1 MAKEFDALKAL
12 AKEKEKIERQMSAYQ
27 AACNH
32 MNKNGEFKL
41 DRISNDKVICKKCK
55 TVFSRMAVTQADSKA
70 MIETLNDLVNQLKLK
85 SDPSDRKMCLM
96 ISQTVNTVKELV
108 KLYNEQ
114 ILNSKGKDKNK
125 NKNKNKN
132 RDIGGYG
139 LDNMFN

>member
-70 MIETLNDLVNQLKLK
+70 MIETLNDLIEKTSPKKASTSSSMSCEFSNL
-85 SDPSDRKMCLM
+85 
-96 ISQTVNTVKELV
+96 NVKV
-108 KLYNEQ
+108 
-114 ILNSKGKDKNK
+114 
-125 NKNKNKN
+125 
-132 RDIGGYG
+132 
-139 LDNMFN
+139 